1 MQWAT
6 EAAKYGVMAQS
17 GECIACIV
25 VVLFWWGGGVR
36 GMGWGERESLPLV
49 YACLGNLP
57 KAFSGRCCRVYKAH
71 VWW

>member
-25 VVLFWWGGGVR
+25 VVLFWWGGGEGYGLEGKGVFAI
-36 GMGWGERESLPLV
+36 GICLSWKSSES
-49 YACLGNLP
+49 
-57 KAFSGRCCRVYKAH
+57 F
-71 VWW
+71 